1 MFVNRQDMGFD
12 DCEHTEARRRGGE
25 SARARACSRV
35 PAADGF
41 RSSTQ
46 ATQHLELSP
55 SDLSCDTRTELK
67 FVKFQARGDAP

>member
-1 MFVNRQDMGFD
+1 M
-12 DCEHTEARRRGGE
+12 TASTRRRDAALGRGGE